1 MIYYEIIDSMRD
13 EREFSR
19 KDLRKV
25 IRQKNPDFNFNNLSS
40 LLERYLRQ
48 NLIKKIDK
56 DQYTVIT
63 NKKTYTY
70 QLSQELK
77 EIHDFLEERYPEINF
92 QVWEFSQLNEFLNH
106 LLANKTY
113 VIEVESSF
121 VESFFDILKEKYS
134 KVQLTPTVEEFYRYA
149 EWGTIVVKKLITESP
164 YDMDTPHQ
172 LRLEKLLVDLVADKF
187 TSGLINNSETA
198 DIYEYCFK
206 QYNIDVKKILRYARR
221 RNAEKKIKE
230 LLNKV
235 KG

>member
-1 MIYYEIIDSMRD
+1 MVLIYYEIIDSMRD

-77 EIHDFLEERYPEINF
+77 EIP
-92 QVWEFSQLNEFLNH
+92 
-106 LLANKTY
+106 
-113 VIEVESSF
+113 
-121 VESFFDILKEKYS
+121 
-134 KVQLTPTVEEFYRYA
+134 
-149 EWGTIVVKKLITESP
+149 
-164 YDMDTPHQ
+164 
-172 LRLEKLLVDLVADKF
+172 
-187 TSGLINNSETA
+187 
-198 DIYEYCFK
+198 
-206 QYNIDVKKILRYARR
+206 
-221 RNAEKKIKE
+221 
-230 LLNKV
+230 
-235 KG
+235 

>member
-149 EWGTIVVKKLITESP
+149 EWGTIVVKKLI
-164 YDMDTPHQ
+164 
-172 LRLEKLLVDLVADKF
+172 
-187 TSGLINNSETA
+187 
-198 DIYEYCFK
+198 
-206 QYNIDVKKILRYARR
+206 
-221 RNAEKKIKE
+221 
-230 LLNKV
+230 
-235 KG
+235 